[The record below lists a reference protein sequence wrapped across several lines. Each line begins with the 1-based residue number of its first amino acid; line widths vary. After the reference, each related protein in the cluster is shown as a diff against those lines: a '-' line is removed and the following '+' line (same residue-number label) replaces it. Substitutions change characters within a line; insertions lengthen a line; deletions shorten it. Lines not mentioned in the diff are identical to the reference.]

1 MTIILVSLCSDG
13 ESGLGLLVSVVIR
26 PYIFRA
32 DGGSDA
38 SFQRISMRRGL
49 RWPRHASNWPAKSA
63 VSGAKRMLE
72 RDFEERFRLKYDT
85 VRLFSTDFMFI
96 LSGGT
101 PR

>member
-26 PYIFRA
+26 PTYF
-32 DGGSDA
+32 GLMVVQMSLF
-38 SFQRISMRRGL
+38 SEFLYEWGL
-49 RWPRHASNWPAKSA
+49 RRPRHASNWPAKSA